1 MCANGHYARTAYA
14 PSGALAR
21 GMFALLLDELGDHA
35 RPAGLVARADA
46 RAGVAVKVFVERHIV
61 APVRIALEIILR
73 MPNTARCPA
82 ASRADARNGSNASQR
97 TR

>member
-1 MCANGHYARTAYA
+1 M
-14 PSGALAR
+14 
-21 GMFALLLDELGDHA
+21 LDKLGDHA
-35 RPAGLVARADA
+35 RPAGLVAGSHPRSS
-46 RAGVAVKVFVERHIV
+46 VAVEVFVERDIV